1 MNRVDRPSLIRNVT
15 VRIGVPVQLDD
26 LAITHGSLLTL
37 IQIGRHCGNVLKQRA
52 ENLIVLSFLSFGLK
66 RFRWSISLLKVF

>member
-26 LAITHGSLLTL
+26 LAFTHESLLTL

-52 ENLIVLSFLSFGLK
+52 KNLIVLSFLSFGLK
-66 RFRWSISLLKVF
+66 RFRRPISQLKVF